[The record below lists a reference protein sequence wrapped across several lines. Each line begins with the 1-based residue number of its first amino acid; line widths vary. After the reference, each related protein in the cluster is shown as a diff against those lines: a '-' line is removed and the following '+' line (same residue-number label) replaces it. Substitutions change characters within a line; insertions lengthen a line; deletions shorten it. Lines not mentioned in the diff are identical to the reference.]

1 MVDRKLLEKKKQ
13 IQRIRNML
21 KAVNGIEIME
31 ICNGLSVDIE
41 NYYSSEKVPDSR
53 ISESS
58 DNIYE
63 WIADCMNLEDNMI
76 VYLLCESVP
85 VRIRITD
92 VQTAVKSLWNAR
104 REITLI
110 DKNLDIVYE
119 VGSDSRDEY
128 NYLFDVYY
136 TKKPE

>member
-13 IQRIRNML
+13 LQHIRNML
-21 KAVNGIEIME
+21 KVVDGIEVIE